1 MALTQQLINVT
12 LTAIGLIKMITVN
25 YKNSLSSFLESTQQI
40 MTPLNHEGHIEECL
54 HDDNIRP
61 HPPYLYGIT
70 R

>member
-25 YKNSLSSFLESTQQI
+25 YKNSLCSFLKSTQQI
-40 MTPLNHEGHIEECL
+40 KTPLNHEGHIEEYL

>member
-12 LTAIGLIKMITVN
+12 LTAIGLIQMITLN
-25 YKNSLSSFLESTQQI
+25 YKNSLSSFLKSTQQI
-40 MTPLNHEGHIEECL
+40 MTPLNHEGHIEEYL